1 MGGNRSGYDSMS
13 DDKNPL
19 VQVRHLKKYFP
30 IYAGA
35 VIQRHVGDIKAVDDV
50 SFDIYKGETFEA
62 EMEPAEHYL
71 DNTLVDMRC
80 RHVDCL
86 KISTTV

>member
-1 MGGNRSGYDSMS
+1 MS

-35 VIQRHVGDIKAVDDV
+35 IIQRHVGDIKAVDDI
-50 SFDIYKGETFEA
+50 SFDIYKGE
-62 EMEPAEHYL
+62 L
-71 DNTLVDMRC
+71 SKTLIFREKD
-80 RHVDCL
+80 L
-86 KISTTV
+86 TWIQAK